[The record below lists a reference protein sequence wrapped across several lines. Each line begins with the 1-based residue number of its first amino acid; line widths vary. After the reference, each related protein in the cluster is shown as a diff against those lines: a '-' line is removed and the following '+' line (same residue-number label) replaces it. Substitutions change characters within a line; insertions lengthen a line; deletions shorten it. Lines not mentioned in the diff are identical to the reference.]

1 MIQSFLRKLEVRSM
15 PKKTSLTQNSRNGKR
30 LKKMLLCLLIILVI
44 LSIIPYVIPLSKYTP
59 PTLPFE
65 NSFFYQIEETRL
77 HYRLYLPEQDH
88 SLGNIIMVHG
98 LGGSTFSY
106 EKNAPFLASMGYR
119 VITLD
124 LPGFGYSSR
133 NVDENHAQE
142 HRAELIWQL
151 LDDIDP
157 SASWHLMGHSMGGGT
172 VAAMAYQNPDKTD
185 SLVLIDGALFNSDRG
200 SSWMTTFPVVGRW
213 IQVSLEHILI
223 KESRI
228 ETFLASA
235 YGQEATQEQVQGY
248 LLPLQVKGTA
258 RAATSFLKTS
268 QNLSEDELSKI
279 KVPVLAIWGE
289 DDTWVPLSDAIRIK
303 VLMPQMEIVS
313 IDGSGHCPM
322 ETHAEIF
329 NDTLRQW
336 LIKKN

>member
-1 MIQSFLRKLEVRSM
+1 MMIKHSN
-15 PKKTSLTQNSRNGKR
+15 LTQSSQKGRR
-30 LKKMLLCLLIILVI
+30 LKTLFVGLLVILIILSI
-44 LSIIPYVIPLSKYTP
+44 LPYAIPLSKSEPQVSPY
-59 PTLPFE
+59 E
-65 NSFFYQIEETRL
+65 NSYFYQTADTTM
-77 HYRLYLPEQDH
+77 HYRLYLPEQEH
-88 SLGNIIMVHG
+88 PLGNIIMVHG
-98 LGGSTFSY
+98 LGGSSFSY
-106 EKNAPFLASMGYR
+106 EKNAPYLASLGYR

-133 NVDENHAQE
+133 NTDENHAQE
-142 HRAELIWQL
+142 HRAELIWQC
-151 LDDIDP
+151 LDDIDA
-157 SASWHLMGHSMGGGT
+157 SATWHLMGHSMGGGT

-185 SLVLIDGALFNSDRG
+185 SLVLIDGALFNGARG
-200 SSWMTTFPVVGRW
+200 SSWLATIPMVNRW
-213 IQVSLEHILI
+213 IQVALEHIFI

-228 ETFLASA
+228 DSFLASA
-235 YGQEATQEQVQGY
+235 YGQEATEDQVQGY

-268 QNLSEDELSKI
+268 RNLSEDELSKI

-289 DDTWVPLSDAIRIK
+289 DDTWVPLSEAMRIK

-313 IDGSGHCPM
+313 IDGAGHCPM